1 MAYYPGQRVKSTNPR
16 RLTLPKVLLLAG
28 IAAAVYFGLAFF
40 PPYWGYYRADTVM
53 AEQTDKGWSKRRQ
66 DDDWADIRLKIRAEI
81 RGKLLEVLKIPTRD
95 LYLDVSMEGRVI
107 HVKARWTTYAKW
119 PLVGKRTRLKFSKS
133 IEMKTR

>member
-16 RLTLPKVLLLAG
+16 RLTVPKILLLLC
-28 IAAAVYFGLAFF
+28 IASAIYFGITFF
-40 PPYWGYYRADTVM
+40 PSYWAYYKADTVM

-81 RGKLLEVLKIPTRD
+81 REKLLAVLKIPTRD
-95 LYLDVSMEGRVI
+95 LYLDVSMEGRFI
-107 HVKARWTTYAKW
+107 RVKARWTSIARW
-119 PLVGKRTRLKFSKS
+119 PLIGKQTRLKFTKS